1 MLHVPTYMYT
11 YTSIFISDNIYS
23 NDESRNPKCP
33 SEHSTPAFILS
44 IIKQKFYS
52 YI

>member
-11 YTSIFISDNIYS
+11 YASIFISDCIYS
-23 NDESRNPKCP
+23 NDECRNPKCR
-33 SEHSTPAFILS
+33 SEHSTTAFILS
-44 IIKQKFYS
+44 IIKQNFHS